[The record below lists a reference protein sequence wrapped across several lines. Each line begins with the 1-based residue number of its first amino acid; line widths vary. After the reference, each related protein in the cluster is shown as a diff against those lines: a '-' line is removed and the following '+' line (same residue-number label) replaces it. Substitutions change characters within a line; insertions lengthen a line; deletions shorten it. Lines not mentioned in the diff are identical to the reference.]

1 MIRRLQHRHVAGVS
15 LIELM
20 VAMVLGLLVSA
31 GIVSIFLSSSAS
43 SRAQRQLAQ
52 VQEEGRYAI
61 GRIVDDLRMAN
72 AQYCTST
79 GGVASTTNSGLYL
92 DGLRAPVVYARNL
105 QSASSLSDLTTRW
118 GTTSGSNTYPP
129 APTAPYSL
137 PSFFWMRGYDCGST
151 TCTPINPPTSVLPSM
166 GKSADHRAIG
176 TSVLTLRYVDGSR
189 GWALGASSYLV
200 TDSAGR
206 ILSIHLVPASGEPPL
221 TEFGPSDLA
230 MLADCSGGQVFAVN
244 GNPELVPE
252 PTQNFATPVARA
264 SQAAHRLFDFNTDFA
279 TVTYFVKVVANDD
292 GSTTGALI
300 RKDRTGSQ
308 EMVRG
313 VERLDFLY
321 GVEDSDGNTRYLSA
335 AEVDSNA
342 GATIACPPS
351 VPLPLESDPGC
362 LWRAVKSI
370 EVHLLMAA
378 EKPLYTLTPREQMY
392 AYQLDGI
399 AVPASPDASGRRV
412 TPSAQGFV
420 NQKVRREF
428 IALVSVRNYNP

>member
-1 MIRRLQHRHVAGVS
+1 MTRRLRHQLVAGVS

-31 GIVSIFLSSSAS
+31 GIVSIFLSTSAS

-61 GRIVDDLRMAN
+61 GRIVDDLRMSN

-79 GGVASTTNSGLYL
+79 GGVASITGSGLYL

-105 QSASSLSDLTTRW
+105 QSALSSADLTTRW
-118 GTTSGSNTYPP
+118 GTASGGNTYP
-129 APTAPYSL
+129 ATPTAPYSL
-137 PSFFWMRGYDCGST
+137 PSFLWMRGYDCGST
-151 TCTPINPPTSVLPSM
+151 TCTPVNPPTSVLPSM
-166 GKSADHRAIG
+166 GKSVDHRALG

-189 GWALGASSYLV
+189 GWALGGSSYV
-200 TDSAGR
+200 VSDPAGN
-206 ILSIHLVPASGEPPL
+206 ILSIHLAPASSEPPL
-221 TEFGPSDLA
+221 SDFDASHLA
-230 MLADCSGGQVFAVN
+230 MLSDCSGGQIFAIH
-244 GNPELVPE
+244 GNPDLVPD
-252 PTQNFATPVARA
+252 PSQNFAAPVARA
-264 SQAAHRLFDFNTDFA
+264 SQAAPRLFDFNTDFA

-292 GSTTGALI
+292 GTTTGALI
-300 RKDRTGSQ
+300 RKDRTGGQ

-321 GVEDSDGNTRYLSA
+321 GVEDGDGNTRYLSA

-351 VPLPLESDPGC
+351 VPLPLENDPGC

-399 AVPASPDASGRRV
+399 ALPASPDAVGRRV

>member
-1 MIRRLQHRHVAGVS
+1 MIGPADRRHVAGLS

-31 GIVSIFLSSSAS
+31 GIVSVFLSTSAS
-43 SRAQRQLAQ
+43 SRAQGQLAQ
-52 VQEEGRYAI
+52 VQEGGRYAI

-79 GGVASTTNSGLYL
+79 GGTASTTSSGLSL

-105 QSASSLSDLTTRW
+105 QAALAASDLTTRW
-118 GTTSGSNTYPP
+118 GATSGSNTYPS

-137 PSFFWMRGYDCGST
+137 PSFFWMRGYDCSST
-151 TCTPINPPTSVLPSM
+151 TCSPIDPPTSVLPSM
-166 GKSADHRAIG
+166 GKSVDHRALG
-176 TSVLTLRYVDGSR
+176 TGVLTLRYVDGSR
-189 GWALGASSYLV
+189 GWALGGSSYVV
-200 TDSAGR
+200 TDTAGS
-206 ILSIHLVPASGEPPL
+206 ITSIHLAPASGEPPL
-221 TEFGPSDLA
+221 TDLEPSDLV
-230 MLADCSGGQVFAVN
+230 MLSDCSGGQVFAVS
-244 GNPELVPE
+244 GKPDLVPD
-252 PTQNFATPVARA
+252 PSQNFTAPVARS
-264 SQAAHRLFDFNTDFA
+264 SQAAPRLFDFNKDFA
-279 TVTYFVKVVANDD
+279 TLTYFVKVVANDD
-292 GSTTGALI
+292 GTTTGALI

-321 GVEDSDGNTRYLSA
+321 GVEDGNGHTRYLSA

-351 VPLPLESDPGC
+351 VPLPLERDPGC
-362 LWRAVKSI
+362 LWRAVKTI

-378 EKPLYTLTPREQMY
+378 EKPLYALTPREQMY
-392 AYQLDGI
+392 AYQIDGI
-399 AVPASPDASGRRV
+399 SAPASPDASGRRV

-420 NQKVRREF
+420 NQKLRREF